1 MHKLPR
7 IHRVAWQVLWLVPLI
22 AFSGI
27 TLASDVIFDST
38 SILVDGDREL
48 PLRVA
53 YAAGNEPS
61 PVIILSHGTF
71 SAGTRYDP
79 VAQHWAAN
87 GYIVILPSHR
97 DANYAETPK
106 SEAHMLEIIDSRAR
120 DVIAIADQL
129 NGIAEKLP
137 GIKNR
142 MDATRL
148 VSAGHSVG
156 TQTALLMTG
165 LRIRNPQTGKIK
177 DVDENRFSATVLL
190 SDPGKMALMP
200 EDLWL
205 GGSRPV
211 FMATGPEDYGL
222 MGDGRRPATY
232 QNEVLEPESPVRGK
246 HYLLSVDGLDH
257 QFGGLIHRQKADG
270 TPDYEAMEVFLELST
285 AFLDFYLRDDES
297 AAKLLEPRTVSDR
310 ATLSIQ

>member
-1 MHKLPR
+1 ML
-7 IHRVAWQVLWLVPLI
+7 
-22 AFSGI
+22 FS
-27 TLASDVIFDST
+27 TAAPAQADEVIVTDT
-38 SILVDGDREL
+38 SIEVEASRTL

-53 YAAGNEPS
+53 YASGSEPA

-71 SAGTRYDP
+71 SAGTKYDP

-87 GYIVILPSHR
+87 GYVVILPSHR

-120 DVIAIADQL
+120 DVMAVADQL
-129 NGIAEKLP
+129 EGIAAQVP
-137 GIKNR
+137 GLAGR
-142 MDATRL
+142 MDTAQL

-165 LRIRNPQTGKIK
+165 LKIRNPQTDEIK

-205 GGSRPV
+205 GGSHPV

-232 QNEVLEPESPVRGK
+232 QNEVLEADSPVPGK
-246 HYLLSVDGLDH
+246 RYLLTVQGLDH
-257 QFGGLIHRQKADG
+257 QFGGLIHRQAGDN
-270 TPDYEAMEVFLELST
+270 PDHEAMELFLELST
-285 AFLDFYLRDDES
+285 AFLNFYVRNDES
-297 AAKLLEPRTVSDR
+297 VAGLLKARTVSER
-310 ATLSIQ
+310 AVLSIQ